1 MTSFQRPTILQRSVV
16 RRHSIGYL
24 DTQPLEIVRADTALI
39 VIDTIVICNVS
50 ASTRTWTVWH
60 VPSGEDV
67 DDSQSLFYQQTIVK
81 ESSFLIE
88 IPIALAPGER
98 LFAEASAV
106 TSIVL
111 TAYERV

>member
-39 VIDTIVICNVS
+39 VIDTLVICNV
-50 ASTRTWTVWH
+50 AGSTQTWTVWH

-67 DDSQSLFYQQTIVK
+67 DDSHALFHQQTIASKRSTVV
-81 ESSFLIE
+81 E
-88 IPIALAPGER
+88 IPVPLAPGER
-98 LFAEASAV
+98 LYAEASAA
-106 TSIVL
+106 TSLVL